1 MYLVIDT
8 IDAKNRQEHQI
19 PKEVYTKLSPR
30 QIAALAYTE
39 TVLDIPFCGQTKAD
53 IHQYLHLYLETAK
66 AVVKNPSYV
75 HSKIIKYS
83 KTNTTDSYGDTEIT
97 VKKDLVRK
105 NIPYA
110 NSDATLMNL
119 LYRQL
124 KQSHPNATITTDT
137 RVITTTEWLNN
148 QLVETAYTLQDT
160 YHIAKPYK

>member
-97 VKKDLVRK
+97 LKKDLIRK
-105 NIPYA
+105 K
-110 NSDATLMNL
+110 SHMQTLM
-119 LYRQL
+119 Q
-124 KQSHPNATITTDT
+124 P
-137 RVITTTEWLNN
+137 
-148 QLVETAYTLQDT
+148 
-160 YHIAKPYK
+160 